1 MVHVVIKALVSIMK
15 GKGRGEGIGG
25 SHNTCQVNKATA
37 VTKVPCQVNNTVTVT
52 MLPCQVDFTTLVTAS
67 KKYAMFRD
75 MCEGK

>member
-25 SHNTCQVNKATA
+25 SRKACQANK
-37 VTKVPCQVNNTVTVT
+37 TVTVT

-67 KKYAMFRD
+67 KKYAKFRD

>member
-15 GKGRGEGIGG
+15 GKGRGEDLGG
-25 SHNTCQVNKATA
+25 SHNACQANKVTA
-37 VTKVPCQVNNTVTVT
+37 VTKVPCQANNIVTVT

-67 KKYAMFRD
+67 KKYASFQK